1 MAPVRVMAS
10 KPTPASRGANRS
22 ARSRVDASAGR
33 EVVRPLALQ
42 RSDSALLE
50 GLCAG
55 ESWARAALFDEY
67 APKVARTMR
76 RMLGP
81 GVESELGDLV
91 QEVFVRAL
99 GSLDRLRDAV
109 ALPAWMHTITTRTA
123 YRAIRTRRLRR
134 WLRFWEPSMVPEVE
148 TEGLSPEVAEAYRR
162 TYELLERM
170 PAAER
175 VVFVLRHVE
184 KLELVELATACE
196 VSLATVKRRLARAQ
210 QRFARAAARDE
221 LLRGWL
227 EEGSRWES

>member
-1 MAPVRVMAS
+1 MGQTPKPMVRAAPSPAGVRTGS
-10 KPTPASRGANRS
+10 PSE
-22 ARSRVDASAGR
+22 R

-55 ESWARAALFDEY
+55 ESWARAALFDQY
-67 APKVARTMR
+67 APTVARMLR

-81 GVESELGDLV
+81 GSENDLPDLV

-99 GSLDRLRDAV
+99 SSLERLRDAV
-109 ALPAWMHTITTRTA
+109 ALPAWMHTITARTA
-123 YRAIRTRRLRR
+123 FRAIRTRRLRR
-134 WLRFWEPSMVPEVE
+134 WLRFWEPSELPDIE
-148 TEGLSPEVAEAYRR
+148 TDGLTPEVAEAYQR
-162 TYELLERM
+162 TYALLERM

-175 VVFVLRHVE
+175 LVFVLRHVE
-184 KLELVELATACE
+184 KLELVELASACE

-210 QRFARAAARDE
+210 QRFAHAAARDDV
-221 LLRGWL
+221 LRHWL